1 MKIFYS
7 VIAVCL
13 GSVSGVFGQV
23 TVEVESEQRHYLA
36 HENLEVRVKITN
48 FSGQTLHFGQGDEWL
63 TFMVEGQNGAPVMNF
78 DAVPVAGEFSLEN
91 ATVGAKR
98 VDIAPYYNLT
108 RAGRY
113 KVTALVRVPQLGEQI
128 ISAPHSFDIMSGAK
142 MWELDFGVPPDENE
156 PDEIPEAR
164 KYALLQ
170 AIHTKEL
177 TLYFRLSN
185 RAETAIYRVYPI
197 GRMVSFSR
205 PEPQLDR
212 QSRLH
217 LLYQDGSRSFQ
228 YFVINTEGLI
238 EARQTHYYTTSK
250 PALRADWEG
259 NIRVVGGARRF
270 TNRDL
275 PRPEAP
281 VPLFNELLGEP

>member
-1 MKIFYS
+1 MKLFNS
-7 VIAVCL
+7 VLAFCL
-13 GSVSGVFGQV
+13 ASVSGVFGQV
-23 TVEVESEQRHYLA
+23 TVEVESDQKHYLA
-36 HENLEVRVKITN
+36 HERLEVRVKITN
-48 FSGQTLHFGQGDEWL
+48 FSGQTIHLGQGDEWL
-63 TFMVEGQNGAPVMNF
+63 TFMVEGQNGAPVMTF
-78 DAVPVAGEFSLEN
+78 DDVPVAGEFRLEN
-91 ATVGAKR
+91 ATVGTKR

-108 RAGRY
+108 RPGRY
-113 KVTALVRVPQLGEQI
+113 KVTAIVRVPQLGEQI
-128 ISAPHSFDIMSGAK
+128 ISPPKNFDIMSGAK
-142 MWELDFGVPPDENE
+142 IWELDFGVPPDAA
-156 PDEIPEAR
+156 DPEETPEVR

-177 TLYFRLSN
+177 MLYFRLSN

-217 LLYQDGSRSFQ
+217 ILYQDGARSFQ

-238 EARQTHYYTTSK
+238 EVRQTHHYTTSK
-250 PALRADWEG
+250 PALRPDREG
-259 NIRVVGGARRF
+259 NIRVMGGARKF

-275 PRPEAP
+275 PRQASAP
-281 VPLFNELLGEP
+281 PSLNEVLGEP